1 MPSQLPPDVAGVLV
15 PPLGTFAEGIA
26 PCGEIMK
33 LQSDHSRITVGSQ
46 SGHSRVTVGSQSGH
60 SRGTVGSYVSL

>member
-15 PPLGTFAEGIA
+15 PPLGTFAEGSA
-26 PCGEIMK
+26 PCGEIMR

-46 SGHSRVTVGSQSGH
+46 SGHSRVIDFFMVLRRDEEKITEF
-60 SRGTVGSYVSL
+60 L

>member
-15 PPLGTFAEGIA
+15 PPLGTFAEGSA

-33 LQSDHSRITVGSQ
+33 LQSDHSRAIGLFMILTRDEAKVNKIQ
-46 SGHSRVTVGSQSGH
+46 
-60 SRGTVGSYVSL
+60 